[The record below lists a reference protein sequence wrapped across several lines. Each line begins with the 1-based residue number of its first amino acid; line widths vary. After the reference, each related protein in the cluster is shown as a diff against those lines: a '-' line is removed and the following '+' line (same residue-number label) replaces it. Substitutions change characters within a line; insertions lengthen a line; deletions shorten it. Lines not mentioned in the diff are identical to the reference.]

1 MNTTLKLAVAAAAL
15 LLTAAPAVSMDLEF
29 DIQNTGSHTLSIVQ
43 VNGGDN
49 LLEGDVGPGMS
60 ATIYLSGLGDDDCEH
75 TVSITTENA
84 DEFEVYTNLC
94 EIDGMSIDDNELN
107 VY

>member
-1 MNTTLKLAVAAAAL
+1 MNTTLKLAVAALVFASAV
-15 LLTAAPAVSMDLEF
+15 PASAMDLKF

-49 LLEGDVGPGMS
+49 LLEGDIGPGQS
-60 ATIYLSGLGDDDCEH
+60 ATVYLSGLGDEDCEH
-75 TVSITTENA
+75 VVTVTTENA
-84 DEFEVYTNLC
+84 DEFEVEVNLC
-94 EIDGMSIDDNELN
+94 EIDGMSIDDEELN